1 VRGYRGAEVTRPLT
15 LTCPICD
22 ADLTAEIEPGYTLDL
37 TGCEH
42 ADAYAEGIM
51 KSDAAELIDWAIE
64 RAVEEKDREMAQPQY
79 DTWEEARGE
88 R

>member
-1 VRGYRGAEVTRPLT
+1 MTRPLT
-15 LTCPICD
+15 LTCPIDPCG
-22 ADLTAEIEPGYTLDL
+22 ATLTAELDGL
-37 TGCEH
+37 HGRYVADIVGCEH